1 MCCIYCIY
9 NGVGD
14 INVGFTTRSMDFTLV
29 ARELWEEGKSPL
41 YETAFVY
48 YKSLLK
54 WVTALM
60 IMVSTI
66 CQENH
71 VTSKQRMLMK
81 QSCGHKKGACFM
93 HLKQICWFWDNAK
106 RAVLIQNS
114 RPRQHMIMS
123 VVNVFTSMRQPL
135 LCLGPLAGLE
145 GTELRKQ
152 FGYMRENDLIW
163 KSLLVVWRNAK
174 QNHLSSGG
182 WIHVIS
188 PKSHQPVCFPYE

>member
-1 MCCIYCIY
+1 MFFERKSTSRCLKSLLKGGFWKNKTRLFFFKNKMCCIYCIY

-81 QSCGHKKGACFM
+81 QSCGNKKGACFM
-93 HLKQICWFWDNAK
+93 HLKQICWFWDMPNELFWSK
-106 RAVLIQNS
+106 TQGHGSTWSCQWSTFSLPCVNPCCVLGRWLGWKAQN
-114 RPRQHMIMS
+114 
-123 VVNVFTSMRQPL
+123 
-135 LCLGPLAGLE
+135 
-145 GTELRKQ
+145 
-152 FGYMRENDLIW
+152 
-163 KSLLVVWRNAK
+163 
-174 QNHLSSGG
+174 
-182 WIHVIS
+182 
-188 PKSHQPVCFPYE
+188 